1 MIKMIAIDLD
11 GTLLN
16 DAKQISEKNKQVL
29 AEAKALGVKIVIC
42 TGRPLK
48 AIEGFLEELNLLEP
62 GDYSITF
69 NGGLVQ
75 KNDTGEIM
83 EQTVM
88 APSDVHRL
96 HQLSVDLDMP
106 LDVLSEGNVLQ
117 LPTSKNHP
125 SIYSQL
131 NKLLN
136 FQPITLEEI
145 DGSTIYNKV
154 VVALDQDILDPKIS
168 DIPKAYY
175 EDYEIIKTRSN
186 LLEFMPKGITKGYG
200 ISLLAKDLGIQ
211 REEIMGIGDEENDLP
226 MIEYVGVGVAMANAV
241 EQVRKAADYVTASN
255 EEDGVAQAI
264 EQFVLK

>member
-16 DAKQISEKNKQVL
+16 DQKQISERNKQVL
-29 AEAKALGVKIVIC
+29 AKAKAAGVKIVIC

-48 AIEGFLEELNLLEP
+48 AIEGFLNELNLLEP

-88 APSDVHRL
+88 EPSDVQKL
-96 HQLSVDLDMP
+96 HQLALDLDIP
-106 LDVLSEGNVLQ
+106 LDVLSEGLVLQ
-117 LPTSKNHP
+117 LPTSPANK

-131 NKLLN
+131 NKLLD
-136 FQPITLEEI
+136 FKASTLAEI
-145 DGSTIYNKV
+145 DGSAIYNKV
-154 VVALDQDILDPKIS
+154 VVALDQVMLDAKIAE
-168 DIPKAYY
+168 IPAAYY
-175 EDYEIIKTRSN
+175 EDYEVIKTRSN

-200 ISLLAKDLGIQ
+200 ISLLAKDLGIE

-226 MIEYVGVGVAMANAV
+226 MIEYVGMGVAMANAV
-241 EQVRKAADYVTASN
+241 EKVHAAADYVTASN
-255 EEDGVAQAI
+255 QEDGVAQAI
-264 EQFVLK
+264 EQFVLN